1 MRGPVSRRQEHRF
14 AFPAVMV
21 GSCALAFGPWLVRLS
36 GVGPVAAGVWRLAL
50 ALPFLFVIAA
60 MTRQP
65 VHWPGRKLGT
75 LVAAA
80 AFFFAADLA
89 AWHVGIHMTKL
100 GNATLFGNVSSFG
113 FAAWGLWLARR
124 WPSRQQALA
133 LGLAAV
139 GAALLMGS
147 SFELSPRHFAGDLL
161 CLVAGLLYVGYL
173 IAVQHGRGSLKPLP
187 LLFLSSAFGA
197 VMLLPVSL
205 AMGEQ
210 VIPSDWTYVL
220 LLALGSQVIGQG
232 LLVYGIGHVPPLVV
246 GLALLTQPA
255 ISAAVGWLAYGEA
268 MRPLDWIGAIA
279 IGAALVLVRLPERGL
294 RRAAVQTS

>member
-1 MRGPVSRRQEHRF
+1 MRGPVSRRQEHRL

-50 ALPFLFVIAA
+50 ALPFLFVIAT

-220 LLALGSQVIGQG
+220 LLAVGSQVIGQG

>member
-1 MRGPVSRRQEHRF
+1 VATRHPHRF
-14 AFPAVMV
+14 AFPAVLV
-21 GSCALAFGPWLVRLS
+21 GSTALAFGPWLVRLA
-36 GVGPVAAGVWRLAL
+36 GVGPVAAGFWRLAL

-65 VHWPGRKLGT
+65 VHWPGRKLAL
-75 LVAAA
+75 LVAFA

-100 GNATLFGNVSSFG
+100 GNATLFGNVSSFA
-113 FAAWGLWLARR
+113 FAGWGLWLAHR
-124 WPSRQQALA
+124 WPSPVQGTA

-161 CLVAGLLYVGYL
+161 ALFAGLLYTGYL
-173 IAVQHGRGSLKPLP
+173 IAVQRARGSLKPLP

-197 VMLLPVSL
+197 AMLLPVSL
-205 AMGEQ
+205 VFGEQ
-210 VIPSDWTYVL
+210 VIPHDWTYVL

-232 LLVYGIGHVPPLVV
+232 LLVYGIGHVQPLIV

-255 ISAAVGWLAYGEA
+255 ISAFVGWMAYGETLS
-268 MRPLDWIGAIA
+268 PLDWIGAAAIA
-279 IGAALVLVRLPERGL
+279 AALVLVRLPARGL
-294 RRAAVQTS
+294 RGRTPQPSAAP

>member
-1 MRGPVSRRQEHRF
+1 VRQADHPF
-14 AFPAVMV
+14 AFPAVLL

-36 GVGPVAAGVWRLAL
+36 GVGAVAAGFWRVAL
-50 ALPFLFVIAA
+50 ALPFLLAIAA

-65 VHWPGRKLGT
+65 VHWPGRRLATIVGF
-75 LVAAA
+75 A

-100 GNATLFGNVSSFG
+100 GNATLFGNVSSFA

-124 WPSRQQALA
+124 WPSRMQSLA

-147 SFELSPRHFAGDLL
+147 SFELSPRNFAGDLL
-161 CLVAGLLYVGYL
+161 CLLAGLLYVGYL
-173 IAVQHGRGSLKPLP
+173 IAVQHGRGSLKPMP

-197 VMLLPVSL
+197 AMLLPLSL
-205 AMGEQ
+205 VFREQ
-210 VIPSDWTYVL
+210 VIPHDWTYVL

-232 LLVYGIGHVPPLVV
+232 LLVYGIGHVPPLIV

-255 ISAAVGWLAYGEA
+255 ISAFVGWTAYGETLS
-268 MRPLDWIGAIA
+268 PIDWLGAAAIA
-279 IGAALVLVRLPERGL
+279 AALVLVRMPERGL
-294 RRAAVQTS
+294 REPAEALT